1 VQNLCWTR
9 QGKSSKKGLQNAIIA
24 WKKLFL
30 GVKTLLRI
38 ESTLASHIALTQWIR
53 TQITI

>member
-38 ESTLASHIALTQWIR
+38 ESTLASHIALTQ
-53 TQITI
+53 